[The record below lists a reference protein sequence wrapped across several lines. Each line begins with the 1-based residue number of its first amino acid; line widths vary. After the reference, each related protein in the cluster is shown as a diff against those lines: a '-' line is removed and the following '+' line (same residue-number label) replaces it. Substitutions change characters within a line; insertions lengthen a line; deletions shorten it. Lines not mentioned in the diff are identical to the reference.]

1 MNNIIENIKNISTD
15 PGVYFFKDKKN
26 NILYIGKAKN
36 LRKRVSSYFT
46 KSNKDIKNKLM
57 ISKAFDIDTIVVNNE
72 VEALITE
79 ANLIK
84 IHKPRYNV
92 FLKDDKGH
100 LYEHKI
106 EKVIYSFKKNRV
118 KFFEINS
125 IDDADKLRGLLINI
139 RRTDLPKLKNKEY
152 YLNDL
157 IGYSLIDKSNNSY
170 GDVINV
176 LHFPANNVLTIFWN
190 EKEYLIPIRDDIILD
205 VSHNSKQIIINP
217 ISGLFNQ

>member
-1 MNNIIENIKNISTD
+1 MSNPSFKLISIGELIKPHGIKGELKFLFFNENSKSL
-15 PGVYFFKDKKN
+15 KD
-26 NILYIGKAKN
+26 
-36 LRKRVSSYFT
+36 
-46 KSNKDIKNKLM
+46 
-57 ISKAFDIDTIVVNNE
+57 
-72 VEALITE
+72 
-79 ANLIK
+79 NLI
-84 IHKPRYNV
+84 V

-125 IDDADKLRGLLINI
+125 IDDADKLRGLILNI

-176 LHFPANNVLTIFWN
+176 LHFPANNVLTVFWN
-190 EKEYLIPIRDDIILD
+190 EKNI
-205 VSHNSKQIIINP
+205 
-217 ISGLFNQ
+217 